1 MPEQCM
7 TLKRCFSIHDFM
19 HLLFPTVIVTIT
31 RICLYVCMSV
41 CVVKY
46 SNSYQWLQLAV
57 CLTHCVPSYASV

>member
-1 MPEQCM
+1 
-7 TLKRCFSIHDFM
+7 M
-19 HLLFPTVIVTIT
+19 HLLFLTIIVTIT
-31 RICLYVCMSV
+31 RMCLYVCMSV